1 MVINIVKIGNSKG
14 IRLPK
19 TILNQC
25 EIDEKVDLEIEGK
38 NIVIKPINKKP
49 RENWDEHFQKMNTN
63 GDDKLIIDDN
73 IDLEMDNWE
82 W

>member
-25 EIDEKVDLEIEGK
+25 EIDKKVDLEIEGK
-38 NIVIKPINKKP
+38 NIVIKPIIKKP
-49 RENWDEHFQKMNTN
+49 RENWDEHFQKMNN
-63 GDDKLIIDDN
+63 NNDDKLIIDDN
-73 IDLEMDNWE
+73 IDLKMDNWE

>member
-19 TILNQC
+19 TILDQC
-25 EIDEKVDLEIEGK
+25 DIDNKVDLEIEGK
-38 NIVIKPINKKP
+38 KIVIKPITKKA
-49 RENWDEHFQKMNTN
+49 RKNWDEHFQKMNSN
-63 GDDKLIIDDN
+63 NNDKLIINDN

>member
-19 TILNQC
+19 TILEQC
-25 EIDEKVDLEIEGK
+25 NINNKVDLEIEGK
-38 NIVIKPINKKP
+38 KIVIKPIIKNP
-49 RENWDEHFQKMNTN
+49 RQNWDKHFQNMHNN
-63 GDDKLIIDDN
+63 NEDNLIIDDTV
-73 IDLEMDNWE
+73 DLNMDDWE